1 MDNAIVGRLYNEV
14 QQARGY
20 ILVLFSLLF
29 IHILFSMKVN
39 SKYFDYADA
48 PNPLQVNKGKDVE
61 NDKFNDKFTCE
72 LICKH

>member
-29 IHILFSMKVN
+29 IHILFSRKVN
-39 SKYFDYADA
+39 SKYFDCADA
-48 PNPLQVNKGKDVE
+48 PNRLQVNKGKDVE
-61 NDKFNDKFTCE
+61 NDKFNDKFTCK